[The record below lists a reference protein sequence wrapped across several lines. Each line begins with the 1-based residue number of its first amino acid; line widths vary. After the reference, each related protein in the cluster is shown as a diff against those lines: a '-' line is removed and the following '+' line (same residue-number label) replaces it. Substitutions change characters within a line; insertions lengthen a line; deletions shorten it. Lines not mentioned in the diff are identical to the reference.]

1 MTAATEAPSSRTVVT
16 IVSGMAA
23 SDGAGV
29 KLKRVVGQPALES
42 VGPFL
47 MLDEFG
53 SDRADDYIAGFPEHP
68 HRGFET
74 VTYMIDGRMR
84 HRDNKGNEGVVGP
97 GGVQWMTTGRGIVHS
112 EMPEQE
118 DGLLR
123 GMQLWL
129 NLPAA
134 HKMTTPG
141 WEDIGPERIPE
152 ETAADGSV
160 LRVVAGTLD
169 GVTGPKTDG
178 PLDPII
184 GEVRLPASGVR
195 RLPLPADHVG
205 FVYVLE
211 GAVTVGPQATAVAKG
226 QAAALSDGASLDLAA
241 GPDGAAVF
249 FAFARPL
256 NEPVAKYG
264 PFVMTTR
271 EELHQAVQDFQAG
284 KF

>member
-1 MTAATEAPSSRTVVT
+1 MTAAAETLSSRTVVT
-16 IVSGMAA
+16 VVAGIPA

-29 KLKRVVGQPALES
+29 KLKRVIGQPGLDM

-53 SDRADDYIAGFPEHP
+53 SDRPNDYIAGFPDHP

-74 VTYMIDGRMR
+74 VTYMIDGRIR
-84 HRDNKGNEGVVGP
+84 HRDNRGNEGVVGP

-129 NLPAA
+129 NLPAS

-141 WEDIGPERIPE
+141 WDDIGPERIPQRE
-152 ETAADGSV
+152 DADGGM
-160 LRVVAGTLD
+160 LRVVAGTVD
-169 GVTGPKTDG
+169 GLTGPKTDG

-184 GEVRLPASGVR
+184 GEVRLPADGRR
-195 RLPLPADHVG
+195 RLVLPEEHVG
-205 FVYVLE
+205 FLYVLD
-211 GAVTVGPQATAVAKG
+211 GGVSVGPAATAVAKG
-226 QAAALSDGASLDLAA
+226 QAAALSGGSALDLAA
-241 GPDGAAVF
+241 GGEGASVF

-256 NEPVAKYG
+256 NEPVARYG
-264 PFVMTTR
+264 PFVMNTK
-271 EELHQAVQDFQAG
+271 EEIYAAIHDFQEG
-284 KF
+284 RF